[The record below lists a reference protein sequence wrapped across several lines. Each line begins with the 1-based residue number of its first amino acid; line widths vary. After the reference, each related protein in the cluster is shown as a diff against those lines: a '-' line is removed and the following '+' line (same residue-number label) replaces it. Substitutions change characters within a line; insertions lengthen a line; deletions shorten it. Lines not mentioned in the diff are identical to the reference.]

1 MSESFAGKTVIVTGA
16 GRGIGRA
23 IAQAFAD
30 AGANVVMGA
39 RTMIYAEEA
48 AAAIRSRRGNVRLYQ
63 LDVKDR
69 AGVEGLVATAVQ
81 TYGGVDVIVHAAA
94 DIPHGGLDDISEE
107 AIDAGFASS
116 SKCGL
121 WLIRA
126 ARPYLRQAR
135 DGGRVIFI
143 SSIVG
148 PRTVLQ
154 GRLFYGVA
162 KAGLEAFVR
171 GAALELAREN
181 ITVNGVEPGLIAS
194 ARATDAL
201 GEAGLASVGSMIPVP
216 RAGKVEEI
224 AHAVMFLASRA
235 SAYITGT
242 NMVIDGGS
250 ILSTSQVS
258 PRQLADHDRND

>member
-1 MSESFAGKTVIVTGA
+1 MSESFASKTVIVTGA

-23 IAQAFAD
+23 IAEQFAA
-30 AGANVVMGA
+30 AGAKVVIGA
-39 RTMIYAEEA
+39 RTMSHAEDA
-48 AAAIRSRRGNVRLYQ
+48 AAAIRARGGEVTLFQ

-69 AGVEGLVATAVQ
+69 EGVAGLVAAAAER
-81 TYGGVDVIVHAAA
+81 YGGIDVIVHAAA
-94 DIPHGGLDDISEE
+94 DIPHGGLDDVSEE

-148 PRTVLQ
+148 PQTVLQ

-162 KAGLEAFVR
+162 KAGLEAFIR

-181 ITVNGVEPGLIAS
+181 ITVNGIEPGLIAS
-194 ARATDAL
+194 ARATDLL
-201 GEAGLASVGSMIPVP
+201 GEAGLAKVGAMVPVP
-216 RAGKVEEI
+216 RAGRVEEI
-224 AHAVMFLASRA
+224 AHASMFLASRM
-235 SAYITGT
+235 SGYITGT
-242 NMVIDGGS
+242 SMVVDGGS
-250 ILSTSQVS
+250 ILSTSQVAPS
-258 PRQLADHDRND
+258 QLADHDKRN